1 MSPANLMLLLA
12 PLLLIA
18 GAIALAVLRP
28 GLFVQYWLDL
38 ENWL

>member
-1 MSPANLMLLLA
+1 MSFANLLLILA

-18 GAIALAVLRP
+18 GAIALVVHRP
-28 GLFVQYWLDL
+28 SLFVQYWLDL